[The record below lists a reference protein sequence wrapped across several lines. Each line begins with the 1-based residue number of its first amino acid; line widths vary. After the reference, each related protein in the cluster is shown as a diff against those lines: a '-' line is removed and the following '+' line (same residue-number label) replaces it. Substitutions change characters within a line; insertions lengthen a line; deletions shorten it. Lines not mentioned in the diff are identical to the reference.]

1 MIPNV
6 YLTQQGPRLS
16 RLVAGTM
23 WWGEWGHDLSP
34 EQVADLID
42 HCLELGITS
51 FDHADIY
58 GHYSTEAL
66 FGEALKLRPG
76 IRDKIQLISKC
87 GIKLTTPRRPG
98 NKIKSYDHSMGYIL
112 ESVETS
118 LRNLNTDHLD
128 LLLVHRPGPL
138 MHPDELSETFHQLQ
152 REGKVKHFGVSNFTP
167 SQYQMLGSRFPLVTN
182 QVEASLLHLTPFFDG
197 TFDLSLQHNQIPM
210 AWSPLG
216 GGDIFKNPDTD
227 QHRRI
232 VKTATEIAQRHGNYS
247 LDQVLLA
254 FLLRHPSRIAPV
266 LGTANKERL
275 SSAVGSFELKLNA
288 EEWYELLE
296 AARGEE
302 VA

>member
-1 MIPNV
+1 MIPAV

-16 RLVAGTM
+16 RIVAGAM
-23 WWGEWGHDLSP
+23 WWGEWGHDFSP
-34 EQVADLID
+34 EQVAELID

-87 GIKLTTPRRPG
+87 GIKLTTSRRPG

-118 LRNLNTDHLD
+118 LRNLHTDHLD
-128 LLLVHRPGPL
+128 LLLIHRPGPL
-138 MHPDELSETFHQLQ
+138 LHPDELAETFHQLQ

-167 SQYQMLGSRFPLVTN
+167 TQYQMLGSRYPLVTN
-182 QVEASLLHLTPFFDG
+182 QVEASLLHLDPFFDG
-197 TFDLSLQHNQIPM
+197 TFDLSLQHNQVPM

-216 GGDIFKNPDTD
+216 GGAIFKNPESEAH
-227 QHRRI
+227 QRI
-232 VKTATEIAQRHGNYS
+232 IAAATEIGQRHGDFS

-254 FLLRHPSRIAPV
+254 FLLRHPAKVTPV
-266 LGTANKERL
+266 VGTGSKQRLRSAAESFDLKL
-275 SSAVGSFELKLNA
+275 SS